1 MSYRMNN
8 SQARVLQARPPLSR
22 DGCARRRAP
31 ALRMAARSRQRGAV
45 RFPWWLWLTL
55 GGVLYFG
62 LRAVQPLLAPADGT
76 HPTVDAALLDVGA
89 IAALVACTIIA
100 AISFMLWRNPDSR
113 LAQKNTPAQRD
124 KSAQQQEVRMSWGQF
139 ELLAVEAFRRR
150 GFQITERGSSGEDG
164 SRNLQLTRGRQRFI
178 AHCKAWRQSV
188 VDIGAVRELYSI
200 VIVTKADGGIVI
212 TAGSFSQ
219 EARTFAAGR
228 QLQLIDGPTL
238 RELLRDAEGQ
248 PTVMPTIIPTNIVE
262 SPTIHPNR

>member
-1 MSYRMNN
+1 MND
-8 SQARVLQARPPLSR
+8 SSTRFKQTRPHTLRPRVAVRSNAL
-22 DGCARRRAP
+22 ARRTAQ
-31 ALRMAARSRQRGAV
+31 RSLQRGAI
-45 RFPWWLWLTL
+45 RFPWWMWLAL
-55 GGVLYFG
+55 GGILYFG
-62 LRAVQPLLAPADGT
+62 VRTIEPWFHASDGVRT
-76 HPTVDAALLDVGA
+76 TLDVALDVGA
-89 IAALVACTIIA
+89 IAALVACTVIA
-100 AISFMLWRNPDSR
+100 AVTFMLGRNTGANLP
-113 LAQKNTPAQRD
+113 AQNAPAQRPKD
-124 KSAQQQEVRMSWGQF
+124 APPGETRMSWGQF

-150 GFQITERGSSGEDG
+150 GFQITERGSSSDDG

-212 TAGSFSQ
+212 TTGTFSQ

-248 PTVMPTIIPTNIVE
+248 PTVMPTIIPTDIVE
-262 SPTIHPNR
+262 SPNAHPNR